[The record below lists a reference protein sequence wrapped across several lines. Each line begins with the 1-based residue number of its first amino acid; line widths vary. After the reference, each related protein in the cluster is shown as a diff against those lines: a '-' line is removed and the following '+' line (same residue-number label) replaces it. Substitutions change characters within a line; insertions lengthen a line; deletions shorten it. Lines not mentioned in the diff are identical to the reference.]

1 MKFLCV
7 LCDQPMKLVEV
18 APPDRGAL
26 SVVYECPECAHR
38 IAMLTNPLE
47 TQMVQSLGVQI
58 GPGGEKTES
67 KCPFSAMLPG
77 AAGEP
82 ASSVPSEMQWSGQA
96 LERLGR
102 VPEFVRPMARS
113 GIERFAR
120 ENGFREVDEQVLDRA
135 KSFFGM

>member
-77 AAGEP
+77 AAAEP
-82 ASSVPSEMQWSGQA
+82 ASAVSPDMTTSPSSIAGT
-96 LERLGR
+96 L
-102 VPEFVRPMARS
+102 P
-113 GIERFAR
+113 
-120 ENGFREVDEQVLDRA
+120 
-135 KSFFGM
+135 

>member
-1 MKFLCV
+1 
-7 LCDQPMKLVEV
+7 MKLVEV

-67 KCPFSAMLPG
+67 KCPFSAMLPDAPAE
-77 AAGEP
+77 AASG
-82 ASSVPSEMQWSGQA
+82 SSLEIQWSGQA

-102 VPEFVRPMARS
+102 VPEFVRPMARA

>member
-58 GPGGEKTES
+58 GPGGEKGEA
-67 KCPFSAMLPG
+67 KCPFSGTVQAMESAP
-77 AAGEP
+77 AADALAWTAE
-82 ASSVPSEMQWSGQA
+82 A
-96 LERLGR
+96 LERLTK
-102 VPEFVRPMARS
+102 VPEFVRPMARA
-113 GIERFAR
+113 GIERYAR
-120 ENGFREVDEQVLDRA
+120 ERGLEKVDAQVLDQA

>member
-67 KCPFSAMLPG
+67 KCPFSAVVAG
-77 AAGEP
+77 AAGPSAGE
-82 ASSVPSEMQWSGQA
+82 PSEMRWTDLA

-102 VPEFVRPMARS
+102 VPEFVRPMART
-113 GIERFAR
+113 GIERYAR
-120 ENGFREVDEQVLDRA
+120 ENGFREVDEQVLERA

>member
-7 LCDQPMKLVEV
+7 LCDQPMKLMEV

-47 TQMVQSLGVQI
+47 TQMVTSLGVEI
-58 GPGGEKTES
+58 GPQGERTEA
-67 KCPFSAMLPG
+67 KCPFSGMIQG
-77 AAGEP
+77 AATETP
-82 ASSVPSEMQWSGQA
+82 ANGLPWNGKA
-96 LERLGR
+96 LERLEK
-102 VPEFVRPMARS
+102 VPEFVRPMARA
-113 GIERFAR
+113 GIERYAR
-120 ENGFREVDEQVLDRA
+120 ENGFAEIDEQVLDRA

>member
-1 MKFLCV
+1 MPARV
-7 LCDQPMKLVEV
+7 VPGDQPDHG
-18 APPDRGAL
+18 AHDQRDDHADRPDL
-26 SVVYECPECAHR
+26 
-38 IAMLTNPLE
+38 
-47 TQMVQSLGVQI
+47 QI

-77 AAGEP
+77 AAAEP
-82 ASSVPSEMQWSGQA
+82 ASAVSPDMQWSGQA

-102 VPEFVRPMARS
+102 VPEFVRPMARA